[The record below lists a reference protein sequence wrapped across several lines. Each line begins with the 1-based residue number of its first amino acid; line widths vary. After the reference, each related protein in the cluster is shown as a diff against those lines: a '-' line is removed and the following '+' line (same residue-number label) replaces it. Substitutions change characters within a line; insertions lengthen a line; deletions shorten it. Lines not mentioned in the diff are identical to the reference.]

1 MEATPRPFLVCVEYG
16 DGYDTLVRANTHRL
30 IFKWSQRDRALLR
43 LFRTIQFK
51 RLAESHKFKRSDLP
65 IELEDPDPYE
75 PEYVFFCL
83 RLKGCSV

>member
-1 MEATPRPFLVCVEYG
+1 MEATPRPVIVPIEY
-16 DGYDTLVRANTHRL
+16 DDSFEVRIRTDP

-43 LFRTIQFK
+43 LFRTIQFR
-51 RLAESHKFKRSDLP
+51 RLAESHKFRRSDLP

>member
-1 MEATPRPFLVCVEYG
+1 M
-16 DGYDTLVRANTHRL
+16 DTLRPLLNLYDLEEYEDITQIRAKRL
-30 IFKWSQRDRALLR
+30 VPFFKWSQRDRALLR

-51 RLAESHKFKRSDLP
+51 RLVTSCKFKRADLP
-65 IELEDPDPYE
+65 IELMDPDPYE

>member
-1 MEATPRPFLVCVEYG
+1 MEATPRPVIVSVEYD
-16 DGYDTLVRANTHRL
+16 DGYDILRPNTHQTF
-30 IFKWSQRDRALLR
+30 FKWSQRDRALLR

-51 RLAESHKFKRSDLP
+51 RLVACRKFRVTDLP
-65 IELEDPDPYE
+65 LELKDPDPYE